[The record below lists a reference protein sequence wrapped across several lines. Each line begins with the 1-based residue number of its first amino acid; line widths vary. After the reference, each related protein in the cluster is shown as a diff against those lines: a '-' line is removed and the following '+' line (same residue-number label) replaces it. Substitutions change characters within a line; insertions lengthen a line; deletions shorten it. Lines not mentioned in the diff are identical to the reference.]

1 MRRELRIIA
10 LVILAAAGFSVFT
23 VYKQSAKPTPGPPPV
38 AETKPE
44 PRPVRVIQIYK
55 TPSDQVQPPEQ
66 SQAPILEPIKDFPE
80 TTTVPLLPPP
90 PPPPAIVEL
99 SLPKPTTD
107 ICEQHHMHKR
117 YTNNGKSWRC
127 VKN

>member
-10 LVILAAAGFSVFT
+10 LVILAAAGLSVFT
-23 VYKQSAKPTPGPPPV
+23 VYKQSAKPTPVPPLV

-44 PRPVRVIQIYK
+44 PRPVRVIQIHN
-55 TPSDQVQPPEQ
+55 TPSDQVHPPEK
-66 SQAPILEPIKDFPE
+66 SPAPVLEPIKDFPD
-80 TTTVPLLPPP
+80 TTTTPLLPPA
-90 PPPPAIVEL
+90 PPPAIVEL